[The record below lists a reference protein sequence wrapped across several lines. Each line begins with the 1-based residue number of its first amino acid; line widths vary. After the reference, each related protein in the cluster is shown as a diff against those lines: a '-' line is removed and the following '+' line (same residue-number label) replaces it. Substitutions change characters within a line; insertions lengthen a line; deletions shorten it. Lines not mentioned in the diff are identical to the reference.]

1 MQLSPL
7 NQNDQPICELQLH
20 ALLGKKWERSLLVMH
35 RAILCNQ
42 NINILI
48 ELMEHLNGN
57 IQLQRASLRGNL
69 QHADRI

>member
-1 MQLSPL
+1 M
-7 NQNDQPICELQLH
+7 
-20 ALLGKKWERSLLVMH
+20 LVMH

-57 IQLQRASLRGNL
+57 IQLQRLSLGGNL
-69 QHADRI
+69 QDANGI